1 MRTESK
7 LRRKCKNGHV
17 NAIKSLL
24 ILSLII
30 GVSIGLFS
38 QEGSTIKNSDKK
50 QYLPVAELYFDDIL
64 ATVDDNLGNGGKM
77 PGEIDQVMFSD
88 NGEILVDLVQQVNN
102 SDYYNNKTI
111 DDGAGTGDQ
120 FQMLIYFP

>member
-38 QEGSTIKNSDKK
+38 QEGCTIKNSDKK

-64 ATVDDNLGNGGKM
+64 ATVDDNLSNGGKM

-102 SDYYNNKTI
+102 SDYYHNKTI
-111 DDGAGTGDQ
+111 DV
-120 FQMLIYFP
+120 